1 MKTILKALFTISLA
15 LFSFLLPVYSSNPVI
30 DSLENQILLHN
41 QDEALVQTYSRL
53 YTQYLHLDNK
63 KAMEYAG
70 KAFEL
75 SKKLKYPRGLANSY
89 NNLGL
94 GFLYQGATEKALEYF
109 QKALTIDAEENFIK
123 GMAPTV
129 LNIGIIYGNMGELEK
144 SLDYFKRYKEMAEE
158 LGVKDLSAAHT
169 NIGVSYSQM
178 GCFKE
183 ALEQFEI
190 VDSIANALGKEA
202 QIVRNLDKMALLHYN
217 QGMYPESIEYGNK
230 ALKANDKLG
239 SKSVLMNANRIMG
252 GAYFKLKKEDLAIKH
267 LEISNR
273 VAKEMGE
280 NTQMIDNYSFLYR
293 ALAQKKNYKH
303 SYEVFSKYISLK
315 DSLEEIGNKDRIKE
329 MQAEFE
335 SERQAAQIE
344 LLKKDQLIKEGQLKE
359 NRLITGLIIS
369 ILLMG
374 LVMSIILA
382 RNKIN
387 TQKQELTISQ
397 QATELNRQKI
407 EDMEKEQ
414 RLKTLNSHIEGQ
426 SAERKRIAKD
436 LHDGLGTD
444 LASIKLH
451 MIGLQNSS
459 NLLQLDDLI
468 SSLDKTCK
476 DVRAIAHHLHPP
488 EFSHT
493 PFHLILDK
501 QVRSLGL
508 NQKAKILLD
517 YTSSEEL
524 NNLPLSHK
532 VEIYRIVQE
541 SIHNSLKHGKPR
553 PASISLA

>member
-273 VAKEMGE
+273 VAKE
-280 NTQMIDNYSFLYR
+280 
-293 ALAQKKNYKH
+293 
-303 SYEVFSKYISLK
+303 
-315 DSLEEIGNKDRIKE
+315 
-329 MQAEFE
+329 
-335 SERQAAQIE
+335 
-344 LLKKDQLIKEGQLKE
+344 
-359 NRLITGLIIS
+359 
-369 ILLMG
+369 
-374 LVMSIILA
+374 
-382 RNKIN
+382 
-387 TQKQELTISQ
+387 
-397 QATELNRQKI
+397 
-407 EDMEKEQ
+407 
-414 RLKTLNSHIEGQ
+414 
-426 SAERKRIAKD
+426 
-436 LHDGLGTD
+436 
-444 LASIKLH
+444 
-451 MIGLQNSS
+451 
-459 NLLQLDDLI
+459 
-468 SSLDKTCK
+468 
-476 DVRAIAHHLHPP
+476 
-488 EFSHT
+488 
-493 PFHLILDK
+493 
-501 QVRSLGL
+501 
-508 NQKAKILLD
+508 
-517 YTSSEEL
+517 
-524 NNLPLSHK
+524 
-532 VEIYRIVQE
+532 
-541 SIHNSLKHGKPR
+541 
-553 PASISLA
+553 